1 MERQEGLLVQG
12 YSIRRRWSEEGGYGQ
27 VLRLAW
33 PLILSSGSWSLQL
46 YFDRLFLSNYS
57 ASAVAAALPAGMVN
71 FTIVS
76 LFLGVS
82 LYTNVFVAQ
91 YIGAERPKRVGPA
104 VWQGMYIAL
113 FAAVFGFAVRPFSS
127 DFFAWV
133 GHDPAVLKN
142 EIVYFNYLV
151 YGIGPAVVSSAASCF
166 FTGRGKA
173 LVVMVVNFIGT
184 GVNIF
189 FNYVL
194 IFGHLGFP
202 ELGMKGAALGTVFS
216 QVVSCALFLT
226 LLFLPSN
233 RRTYDTL
240 RGCRWD
246 WDLFRRMLK
255 FGLPNGVQFALDNL
269 SFTAFV
275 MLFGRLGE
283 TQLAAGTVTL
293 SINALAFLPMIG
305 FGIAV
310 STLVGQ
316 RVGQNRTD
324 LAEKSAYSAFHM
336 TSLYMVMIGLC
347 YVLVPDFFAR
357 RFGARLDPVQSQE
370 ILSTVRILLRFTA
383 FYCLFDT
390 MSIVFAAAIK
400 GAGDT
405 RFAMLVM
412 VTLSWILMVLPTY
425 LVVFVFHWGLLACW
439 SFFTAYIV
447 ILGFVFLWRFRGGKW
462 KSMRVIETPPPASPP
477 TLQAGMMSPDGET
490 PFLP

>member
-1 MERQEGLLVQG
+1 MR
-12 YSIRRRWSEEGGYGQ
+12 I
-27 VLRLAW
+27 AW

-46 YFDRLFLSNYS
+46 YFDRVFLSNYS
-57 ASAVAAALPAGMVN
+57 ASAVAAALPAGMVS

-76 LFLGVS
+76 LFLGIS

-104 VWQGMYIAL
+104 VWQGIYVAV
-113 FAAVFGFAVRPFSS
+113 FATAFGFAVRPFSS

-133 GHDPAVLKN
+133 GHDAAVQEN
-142 EIVYFNYLV
+142 EVTYFNVLV
-151 YGIGPAVVSSAASCF
+151 YGVGLAVVSSAASCF
-166 FTGRGKA
+166 FTGRGKT

-189 FNYVL
+189 LNYVL
-194 IFGHLGFP
+194 IFGHFGFP
-202 ELGMKGAALGTVFS
+202 ELGMKGAAIGTVGS
-216 QVVSCALFLT
+216 QVASCGLFLI
-226 LLFLPSN
+226 LLLLPSN

-240 RGCRWD
+240 RGCRFD
-246 WDLFRRMLK
+246 WELFRRMLR
-255 FGLPNGVQFALDNL
+255 FGVPNGIQFALDCL

-293 SINALAFLPMIG
+293 SINALAFLPMVG

-316 RVGQNRTD
+316 RMGQNRPD
-324 LAEKSAYSAFHM
+324 LAQRSAYSAFHM
-336 TSLYMVMIGLC
+336 TSLYMVLIATC
-347 YVLVPDFFAR
+347 YVLIPDVFAGQ
-357 RFGARLDPVQSQE
+357 FGARLDPRQFGE
-370 ILSTVRILLRFTA
+370 ILSTVRVLLRFTA
-383 FYCLFDT
+383 LYCLFDT
-390 MSIVFAAAIK
+390 MSIIFASAIK

-412 VTLSWILMVLPTY
+412 VTLSWILMVIPTY
-425 LVVFVFHWGLLACW
+425 LVVFVFHGGLLACW
-439 SFFTAYIV
+439 GFFSAYII
-447 ILGFVFLWRFRGGKW
+447 ILGLVFLWRFRGGKW
-462 KSMRVIETPPPASPP
+462 KSMRVIETPPPAPP
-477 TLQAGMMSPDGET
+477 TALQAGMLSPDGEA